1 MIQLLTLCASGS
13 KSANY
18 CCSYISGGTALLL
31 LCEAELG
38 DPMQTLTNA
47 SYSAGEDAKAKGMFS
62 T

>member
-1 MIQLLTLCASGS
+1 MRLLGS

-18 CCSYISGGTALLL
+18 CCPHTSGGTALLL

-38 DPMQTLTNA
+38 DPMQILTNA
-47 SYSAGEDAKAKGMFS
+47 SYNAGEDAKVKGMLS